1 VTFTS
6 PAFLALLALVPLGVL
21 AWWLLRNRRRRYAIR
36 FPATASVAAVLQ
48 PRSAWRRV
56 LPAAL
61 MGLAVAALAFALA
74 RPHVTVDVPI
84 EQASVVLISDTSG
97 SMAATDVSP
106 TRLDAARHAALTF
119 LDRVPKQ
126 LRVGLVAF
134 SDSPHTVLRPTLDR
148 NAIGATIES
157 LDASG
162 ATATGDA
169 LNTALGNV
177 TLIDSKKRHPPA
189 AIVLLSDGKTTAGSD
204 PLEAAREAARLKIP
218 VYTVALGTP
227 DGVVPGGFNGYI
239 PVPPDPETLREIAR
253 ISKGQAFTAEDA
265 DELDGI
271 YEKLG
276 RQVGTKPEEREVTAG
291 FAGAGFLLL
300 LAAASTGFWFR
311 GRVA

>member
-1 VTFTS
+1 LTFTE
-6 PAFLALLALVPLGVL
+6 PAFLAALALIPLGVL
-21 AWWLLRNRRRRYAIR
+21 AWWLLRSRRRRYAIR

-84 EQASVVLISDTSG
+84 EQASVVLVSDASG
-97 SMAATDVSP
+97 SMAATDVEP

-119 LDRVPKQ
+119 LDRVPKE
-126 LRVGLVAF
+126 LRVGLIGF
-134 SDSPHTVLRPTLDR
+134 SDSPHTVLRPTQSR
-148 NAIGATIES
+148 
-157 LDASG
+157 DAVAVTLGGLEPSG
-162 ATATGDA
+162 GTATGDA

-177 TLIDSKKRHPPA
+177 TLIDAKKRHPPA

-204 PLEAAREAARLKIP
+204 PLEAAREAGRLKIP
-218 VYTVALGTP
+218 IYTVALGTP
-227 DGVVPGGFNGYI
+227 EGVVPGGPGGYI

-253 ISKGQAFTAEDA
+253 ISRGQAFTAENA

-276 RQVGTKPEEREVTAG
+276 RQVGTKPEQREVTAG
-291 FAGAGFLLL
+291 FAGAGFVLL
-300 LAAASTGFWFR
+300 LAGACTGFWFR